1 MISLISWI
9 ILCYLM
15 YPYMFHGDFRQ
26 TARTAMRLYK
36 GLAIR
41 LGGSIFVVPRC
52 KLARSGHW
60 VSTGYRDISKTSLL
74 HMDDRSS
81 WELYWPI
88 QRGSPPL
95 RHLFRCPSARGV
107 EISSLDNGSSCCSGI
122 RHVCAPVVDGHCHRE
137 HREVLGGYLRYTA
150 RYFL

>member
-1 MISLISWI
+1 
-9 ILCYLM
+9 
-15 YPYMFHGDFRQ
+15 
-26 TARTAMRLYK
+26 MRLYK

-122 RHVCAPVVDGHCHRE
+122 RHVCAPVVDGHCYRE
-137 HREVLGGYLRYTA
+137 HREVLGGYYAIQQDTSYDVSIPSVTSSRHLREVASRRGDLRYTC
-150 RYFL
+150 